1 MRGPLRHHEVMPEDV
16 LEWGTSE
23 PRHVP
28 ARSASWVDRL
38 VVPPVTPYL
47 LAGVGAIAYF
57 VSISQP
63 WRVYKIEP
71 ATRGLVS
78 DTSGFADRHEYA
90 LTLGLGLGY
99 TVSALVLAGIFPMV
113 LMGSQRMKRVATGVG
128 IAIGVMC
135 LAQLAAV
142 ISLAGKDS
150 VWYEST
156 SELKLTVELQTG
168 MYASFAAVLAL
179 AGAMLA
185 THYVG
190 VRRPRPEPDSE
201 PEYDTDAPRDLTV
214 TAS

>member
-1 MRGPLRHHEVMPEDV
+1 MPEDV

-23 PRHVP
+23 PRHVQ
-28 ARSASWVDRL
+28 ARASSWADRL
-38 VVPPVTPYL
+38 VVPPVTPYV
-47 LAGVGAIAYF
+47 LAGLGAIAYF
-57 VSISQP
+57 VSVSQP

-90 LTLGLGLGY
+90 MTLGLGLGY
-99 TVSALVLAGIFPMV
+99 TAAALALAAIFPMV

-128 IAIGVMC
+128 IAVGVMG
-135 LAQLAAV
+135 LAQLAGV

-156 SELKLTVELQTG
+156 SELKLTVEVETG

-179 AGAMLA
+179 TGAILA
-185 THYVG
+185 THYIG
-190 VRRPRPEPDSE
+190 VRRPRPQPDPE
-201 PEYDTDAPRDLTV
+201 PEWDTDTPRDLTV
-214 TAS
+214 SAS